1 MDSVK
6 GRGQAGKGV
15 ESNVPSLSN
24 LRIFKSLLV
33 RGAYI
38 YTYCRNPLGLLLPKV
53 ANQYR

>member
-38 YTYCRNPLGLLLPKV
+38 YTFCRNPLGLLLPKV